1 MRENGVDDMANFTRK
16 AIKAAFI
23 ELLEEHPL
31 NEITVKD
38 IVEKCGINRNSF
50 YYHYQDLPALIEE
63 IIKEEAEGIIHSY
76 PSVTEIVEC
85 FDAVTEFA
93 SHRKKPIMHIYRSVN
108 RNVFERNLMM
118 VCEYFINSYIETALS
133 EEQITADDKKTI
145 VNYYKCVCFGLT
157 IDWLNGGMTEE
168 YTKSIRRIFLLKKD
182 FAMEIARLLQN
193 QV

>member
-1 MRENGVDDMANFTRK
+1 MANFTRK
-16 AIKAAFI
+16 AIKETFI
-23 ELLEEHPL
+23 TLLEERPL
-31 NEITVKD
+31 GDITVKD
-38 IVEKCGINRNSF
+38 IVNTCGINRNSF
-50 YYHYQDLPALIEE
+50 YYHFHDMPDLIEE
-63 IIKEEAEGIIHSY
+63 IVKEEAEAIIRSY
-76 PSVTEIVEC
+76 PSVNSIVEC
-85 FDAVTEFA
+85 FDAVIEFA
-93 SHRKKPIMHIYRSVN
+93 SHKKIPIMHIYRSVN
-108 RNVFERNLMM
+108 REVFERNLMM